1 MADIKTRKVDR
12 TSIKKIDRSI
22 AASHRIRDASSEIKQ
37 AGKAGDQN
45 RGDSADEYTAEKLQ
59 EQIHRGR
66 FVAERAAAETGT
78 VSVKTA
84 QKAMRQ
90 RAIKE
95 KNRKQGHFAPAGINP
110 GENAVPE
117 SCLSAKRK
125 QKIKAK
131 EKVLA
136 AEKSR
141 QAMMNVYRRNG
152 KFNRRVENITRR
164 TAGAA
169 VSSARSLMAG
179 ARALIAALTAGGG
192 IAIAVVTCCIIFGAA
207 FYFFGD
213 DSSEGYVP
221 VSPEVEAYS
230 PVIQKYCRECGIPQ
244 FAELV
249 KAVMMQE
256 SGGKG
261 TDPMQAS
268 ECKYNTEYPK
278 KPNGI
283 KNPEYSISC
292 GVRYL
297 KDNLDTAKARSP
309 VDMDRI
315 KLALQGYNYGS
326 GYIPWA
332 VRKYGGYS
340 YAGAVEFS
348 EEQAEKNGWKSYGDP
363 DYVEH
368 VLRYYPYGNY
378 SYDVINTGPGK
389 LGLPIQGM
397 KRGNISSHFGPRSS
411 PGGFGST
418 YHQGLD
424 IAFPKSTKVLACED
438 GTVISAGYMGGL
450 GNCIIIDHGNNLQ
463 TVYGHLSEIKVKEGQ
478 KVVRGQYIGNVG
490 STGNSTGPHLHLG
503 VKLKGRYV
511 NPEKGWLSIP

>member
-22 AASHRIRDASSEIKQ
+22 AASHRIRDAASEIKQ
-37 AGKAGDQN
+37 AGKAGEQN
-45 RGDSADEYTAEKLQ
+45 CGDSVDEYIAEKFQ

-66 FVAERAAAETGT
+66 FAAERAAAKTGAI
-78 VSVKTA
+78 SVKTA

-90 RAIKE
+90 RAIKA
-95 KNRKQGHFAPAGINP
+95 KNRKQIYSAPADFNP
-110 GENAVPE
+110 GDNAVPE
-117 SCLSAKRK
+117 SGLAAKKR

-131 EKVLA
+131 EKVQA
-136 AEKSR
+136 TEKSR
-141 QAMMNVYRRNG
+141 QAMMNAYRRNG
-152 KFNRRVENITRR
+152 KLIRR
-164 TAGAA
+164 TEEIKRRAAGAA

-179 ARALIAALTAGGG
+179 ARALLATLTAGGG
-192 IAIAVVTCCIIFGAA
+192 IAIAVVTCCVIFGAA

-213 DSSEGYVP
+213 DSSSYEP

-230 PVIQKYCRECGIPQ
+230 PVIQKYCREYGIPQ

-283 KNPEYSISC
+283 RNPEYSINC
-292 GVRYL
+292 GIRYL
-297 KDNLDTAKARSP
+297 KDNLDAAKASSP

-315 KLALQGYNYGS
+315 KLALQGYNYGT

-332 VRKYGGYS
+332 VSKYGGYS

-348 EEQAEKNGWKSYGDP
+348 EEQAKKNGWDSYGDP
-363 DYVEH
+363 DYAEH

-389 LGLPIQGM
+389 LGLPIRGM

-424 IAFPKSTKVLACED
+424 IAFPKGTKVLACED

-450 GNCIIIDHGNNLQ
+450 GNCIVIDHGNNLQ
-463 TVYGHLSEIKVKEGQ
+463 TVYGHLSEIKVKDGQ

>member
-12 TSIKKIDRSI
+12 ASIKKIDRSI

-37 AGKAGDQN
+37 AGKAGEQN
-45 RGDSADEYTAEKLQ
+45 CGDSVDEYTAEKLQ
-59 EQIHRGR
+59 EGIQRGR
-66 FVAERAAAETGT
+66 FAAGRATAKTGA

-95 KNRKQGHFAPAGINP
+95 KNRKQIYSAPADLNP
-110 GENAVPE
+110 GEKAV
-117 SCLSAKRK
+117 SGSGLAAKKR

-131 EKVLA
+131 GKVQA

-141 QAMMNVYRRNG
+141 QAMMNAYRRNG
-152 KFNRRVENITRR
+152 KFIRRTENITRR
-164 TAGAA
+164 AAGAT

-179 ARALIAALTAGGG
+179 ARALIATLTAGGG
-192 IAIAVVTCCIIFGAA
+192 IAIAVVTCCVIFGAA

-213 DSSEGYVP
+213 DSSESYIP

-230 PVIQKYCRECGIPQ
+230 PVIQKYCREYGIPQ

-256 SGGKG
+256 SGGNG

-297 KDNLDTAKARSP
+297 KDNLDAAKASSP

-315 KLALQGYNYGS
+315 RLALQGYNYGS

-332 VRKYGGYS
+332 VSKYGGYS

-348 EEQAEKNGWKSYGDP
+348 EEQAKKNGWESYGDP

-424 IAFPKSTKVLACED
+424 IAFPKGTKVLACED

-503 VKLKGRYV
+503 VKLNGRYV